1 MGADL
6 YINEAY
12 ESRLK
17 QMKPKLDESLQ
28 ILNTLTR
35 GTIDYR
41 QEEEKYLNLLYELH
55 DGVYFRDSYNC
66 TSIAWSLRL
75 SWWDDVYPMLDKE
88 NKLSKNKTYGLIK
101 MIKLKNLHIS
111 DDLLEHLLTKEEAKN
126 FLENKRKELL
136 SFLSKS
142 IDSNQE
148 IYCSL

>member
-6 YINEAY
+6 YISEAY
-12 ESRLK
+12 EGRLK

-28 ILNTLTR
+28 ILKTLTR

-41 QEEEKYLNLLYELH
+41 QEEEKYHNLLYKLH
-55 DGVYFRDSYNC
+55 DGIYFRDSYNC
-66 TSIAWSLRL
+66 ESIAWSLGL
-75 SWWDDVYPMLDKE
+75 SWWDDVYPMLDNE
-88 NKLSKNKTYGLIK
+88 NKLSKNRTHELIN

-111 DDLLEHLLTKEEAKN
+111 DDLREHFQTMEDARN
-126 FLENKRKELL
+126 FLDNKRKELL
-136 SFLSKS
+136 SFLDKS